1 MPGTHQGVGH
11 LEGKEPENLFSKGG
25 EKVCVC
31 VCVCVCARAPVCVC
45 VCARTPVC
53 RLTQKCTTFP

>member
-31 VCVCVCARAPVCVC
+31 VCVRAPVCVC
-45 VCARTPVC
+45 VCVHACV
-53 RLTQKCTTFP
+53 